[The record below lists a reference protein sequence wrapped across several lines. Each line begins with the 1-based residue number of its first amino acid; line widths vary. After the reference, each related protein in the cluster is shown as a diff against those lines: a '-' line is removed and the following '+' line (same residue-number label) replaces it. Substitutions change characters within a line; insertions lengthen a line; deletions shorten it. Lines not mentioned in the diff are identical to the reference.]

1 MPWWSCEARVVA
13 IRCWWRCRFTVEPA
27 LCGETLVELVREELP
42 AHLVRA
48 TVVFLELGVDR

>member
-1 MPWWSCEARVVA
+1 MA